1 MAISYRSVPT
11 EQRLQAMRAAALVA
25 VTLLGLFAGRAH
37 GQQAG
42 QAPAGDPTVVIART
56 VHPRIAYRAL
66 PAQENPIRTEATTF
80 PGQVFHGTLDQS
92 LAPLIGDAELGQHG
106 STGLSPAAATGALTG
121 MLVPTDSFGASGN
134 NGLLGPSAATPV
146 GPTASV
152 GGAVTHAT
160 SGIAD
165 LVTGSVMQALAPQGN
180 GR

>member
-1 MAISYRSVPT
+1 MSAISCRFSQISQPAT
-11 EQRLQAMRAAALVA
+11 ARAAALGLA
-25 VTLLGLFAGRAH
+25 TMFVTFAGAAQ

-42 QAPAGDPTVVIART
+42 PASEDPTVVVART

-80 PGQVFHGTLDQS
+80 PGQVFHGTLDRS

-106 STGLSPAAATGALTG
+106 SSGLSPSAATGALTG
-121 MLVPTDSFGASGN
+121 LLVPTESLGASGN
-134 NGLLGPSAATPV
+134 NGLLGPSATAPM

-152 GGAVTHAT
+152 GGAVTNAT
-160 SGIAD
+160 AGIAD

>member
-1 MAISYRSVPT
+1 MSAISCRFSQTSQP
-11 EQRLQAMRAAALVA
+11 AAARAAAL
-25 VTLLGLFAGRAH
+25 GLATMFVMFAGAAQ

-42 QAPAGDPTVVIART
+42 PASEDPTVVIART

-66 PAQENPIRTEATTF
+66 PAQENPIRTVATTF
-80 PGQVFHGTLDQS
+80 PGQVFHGTLDRS

-106 STGLSPAAATGALTG
+106 SSGLSPSAATGALTG
-121 MLVPTDSFGASGN
+121 LLVPTESLGA
-134 NGLLGPSAATPV
+134 GLLGPSATAPM

-152 GGAVTHAT
+152 GGAVTNAT
-160 SGIAD
+160 AGIAD